1 MQNSNECETT
11 ANDQQISASTAAQ
24 TKQSDSGNTREV
36 SRREAKKMISNAMRD
51 AKILEEGLARIFS

>member
-36 SRREAKKMISNAMRD
+36 SRREAKKMIRDAMRD
-51 AKILEEGLARIFS
+51 ARILEEGLARIFS